1 MIRRGS
7 LFLAIIL
14 TLQTGMS
21 GALAVNHKP
30 TLAQIEAAKKA
41 ELAKKKV
48 ADAAMQRLL
57 KVLHAAQSVVTAD
70 IASEA
75 QKQGLTGPAVGEKIH
90 QARVHAIELLKA

>member
-57 KVLHAAQSVVTAD
+57 KARFKEVD
-70 IASEA
+70 FASKSSSSEIS
-75 QKQGLTGPAVGEKIH
+75 KRTE
-90 QARVHAIELLKA
+90 

>member
-30 TLAQIEAAKKA
+30 TLAQIEAAKK
-41 ELAKKKV
+41 EKLAKKKV
-48 ADAAMQRLL
+48 AD
-57 KVLHAAQSVVTAD
+57 
-70 IASEA
+70 EA
-75 QKQGLTGPAVGEKIH
+75 VSYTHLQIPNKC
-90 QARVHAIELLKA
+90 RC